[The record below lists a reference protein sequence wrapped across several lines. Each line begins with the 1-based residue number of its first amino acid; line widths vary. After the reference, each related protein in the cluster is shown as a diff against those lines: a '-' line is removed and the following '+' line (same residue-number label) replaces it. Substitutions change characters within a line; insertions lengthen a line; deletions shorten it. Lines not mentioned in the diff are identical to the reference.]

1 MLNLLNM
8 LKLYLTGE
16 MFGTQVFV
24 NKQCTC
30 LSTNARQEEVKEIR

>member
-16 MFGTQVFV
+16 MFGFV
-24 NKQCTC
+24 NKQCAC
-30 LSTNARQEEVKEIR
+30 LSINARQEEVKEIR